1 MDDILN
7 ESVNDIVKILD
18 ILTSNDYI
26 GYFITK
32 KRVIR
37 RNKKKKYYSFNE
49 KYIPGFLDYLP
60 GAKENLHLSLKILSK
75 FIMIKKY
82 EKTIGDKGNE

>member
-26 GYFITK
+26 GYFIT
-32 KRVIR
+32 IIYN
-37 RNKKKKYYSFNE
+37 NKCN
-49 KYIPGFLDYLP
+49 
-60 GAKENLHLSLKILSK
+60 
-75 FIMIKKY
+75 
-82 EKTIGDKGNE
+82 T